1 MARKVIQV
9 NSVVLADDLVFSR
22 TRLLRRL
29 LLLLLLVEFGGQVRL
44 QRSQVASELFV
55 LGSLLILSL
64 LGAHHVFERLN
75 FLSLLR
81 QLRLLSLVYLTLELD
96 HVLLERL
103 ELLTVIVSNSV
114 SLFNFAL
121 QVGNL

>member
-64 LGAHHVFERLN
+64 LGAHHVFE
-75 FLSLLR
+75 
-81 QLRLLSLVYLTLELD
+81 
-96 HVLLERL
+96 
-103 ELLTVIVSNSV
+103 
-114 SLFNFAL
+114 
-121 QVGNL
+121 

>member
-1 MARKVIQV
+1 MTLLFESARSARALLMARKVIQV

-64 LGAHHVFERLN
+64 LGAHHVFE
-75 FLSLLR
+75 
-81 QLRLLSLVYLTLELD
+81 
-96 HVLLERL
+96 
-103 ELLTVIVSNSV
+103 
-114 SLFNFAL
+114 
-121 QVGNL
+121 